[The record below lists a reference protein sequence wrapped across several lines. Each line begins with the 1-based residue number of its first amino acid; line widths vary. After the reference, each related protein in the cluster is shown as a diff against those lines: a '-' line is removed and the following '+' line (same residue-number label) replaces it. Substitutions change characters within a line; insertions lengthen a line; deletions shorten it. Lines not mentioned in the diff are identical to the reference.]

1 MIIFNQPSISHP
13 ELGTTTSTCWCPL
26 AIVTQDTSMAFRD
39 AALDLGVK
47 LIGIPMLVGLCQIFI
62 FSNGITNPS
71 NWDKKIFE
79 SVYLGIRNLFEDGAY
94 LKKIHQTCMFVKK
107 IMKQSILAYLK
118 WSKVGD
124 FKSDG

>member
-1 MIIFNQPSISHP
+1 M
-13 ELGTTTSTCWCPL
+13 
-26 AIVTQDTSMAFRD
+26 VFRD

-47 LIGIPMLVGLCQIFI
+47 LTGIPMLVGLCQIFI
-62 FSNGITNPS
+62 LPDSNGITNPS
-71 NWDKKIFE
+71 NWDKNIFE

-94 LKKIHQTCMFVKK
+94 LKKIQQTCMFCEENHEAIDFGV
-107 IMKQSILAYLK
+107 YLFFRQTQMSSDVK